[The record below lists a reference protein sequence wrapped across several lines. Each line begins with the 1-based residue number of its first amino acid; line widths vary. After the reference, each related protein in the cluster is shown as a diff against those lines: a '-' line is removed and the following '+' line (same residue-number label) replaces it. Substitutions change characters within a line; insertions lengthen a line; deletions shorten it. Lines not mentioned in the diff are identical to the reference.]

1 MYVLQAARCCAC
13 HIDSDKL
20 SEGALVF
27 SIFIFAHLQNRNA
40 NFECFFS
47 DELFDINILD
57 AGYHYHFKSKQARKG
72 FRSL

>member
-47 DELFDINILD
+47 DELFDIHILD
-57 AGYHYHFKSKQARKG
+57 AGYHLKREKKSPLK
-72 FRSL
+72 